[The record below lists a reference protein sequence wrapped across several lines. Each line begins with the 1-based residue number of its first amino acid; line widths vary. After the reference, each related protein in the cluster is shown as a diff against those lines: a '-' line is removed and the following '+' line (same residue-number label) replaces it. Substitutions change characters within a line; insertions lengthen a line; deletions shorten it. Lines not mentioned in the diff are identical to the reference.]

1 MISVNISQNGADSTT
16 NYIQVEH
23 FPDNSQRLNNV
34 PVLSPTH
41 STIITFWWQYEKD
54 EELATL
60 IYLSKHYKNEYPG
73 VNQVLL
79 MPYIPNARMDRVYN
93 KSEVFTL
100 KHFAET
106 INWLGFTK
114 VISFDAHSDVSV
126 ALIDRLT
133 NKSIVDIVNEVCK
146 KIMSDNESVFDS
158 NDIIFYFPDNG
169 AYKKYSKQFKNH
181 TNMIYGVKVRNW
193 NTGKIEGLTVETNGI
208 DLSGKTILM
217 IDDIISY
224 GGTMYY
230 SAKKLKELGVGKI
243 YAYATHVENSFDDI
257 EKGTFNKCL
266 KDGTVENLFTFI
278 GSIYNGNNSKVIRI
292 SK

>member
-41 STIITFWWQYEKD
+41 STMITFWWQYEKD

-133 NKSIVDIVNEVCK
+133 NKSIVDIVNEMV
-146 KIMSDNESVFDS
+146 S
-158 NDIIFYFPDNG
+158 IILSSQHSSILVLYNFIVHFTHFLKN
-169 AYKKYSKQFKNH
+169 KNFFSKE
-181 TNMIYGVKVRNW
+181 ISPSY
-193 NTGKIEGLTVETNGI
+193 
-208 DLSGKTILM
+208 
-217 IDDIISY
+217 IISLL
-224 GGTMYY
+224 
-230 SAKKLKELGVGKI
+230 SFCSLSSFFVKKSLINFKL
-243 YAYATHVENSFDDI
+243 SFI
-257 EKGTFNKCL
+257 
-266 KDGTVENLFTFI
+266 FI
-278 GSIYNGNNSKVIRI
+278 S
-292 SK
+292 